1 MKTYLSRRI
10 PVVVAAGLAL
20 AMLALGFLAALGV
33 RSLVAGT
40 ASANPAAPNP
50 GHLWTELENHGT
62 SGSDYWL
69 GTTASGAALELKV
82 NNARALRLEPDTDT
96 NRLSPNVI
104 AGSPFNSVDSGV
116 VGATI
121 GGGGSKSVLPLGPNS
136 VKDNWGTVGG
146 GYRNTAG
153 GGAAD
158 PSDVPGATVGGGVM
172 NQAMGDFAAVGGGD
186 YNRAT
191 GDYGAICGGSSNWAS
206 GVASTIGGGSM
217 NTASGSNS
225 TVGGGASNGASQQYA
240 AIGGGS
246 GNTASGDA
254 ATVGGGGSNTAS
266 GSNSTV
272 GGGAS
277 NVASQQ
283 YAAIGGGYNNDAT
296 APYATIGGGGTSDP
310 GDPATANRVT
320 DDYGVVGGGGNNQAG
335 NGGPTTTD
343 AIYATVAGGISNTA
357 SEWYTTVGGGDG
369 NTASADSATVGG
381 GRHNTANGSDATVGG
396 GAYNTASSP
405 WATVGGGGSNQATGQ
420 AATVPGG
427 GLNTAQGSHSLAAGH
442 RAKANHDGSFVWA
455 DISPFGLD
463 FASTAANQFS
473 ARSTGGAR
481 FVSAVDSTGALTAG
495 VTLAPGGNAWAPISD
510 RSVKANF
517 EPVDGQDILERL
529 ASLPIETWNLKS
541 QDASIRHIG
550 PMAQDFYAAF
560 GVGEDDTH
568 ITTVDADGVALAAIQ
583 GLYQLSQEQ
592 AARIQA
598 LETQNASLQ
607 QRLDNLEARVSA
619 LEGTSPSRGGSRT
632 APTSGLPWLVL
643 AGGLA
648 LVGLVLA
655 QRRVIGGR
663 R

>member
-50 GHLWTELENHGT
+50 GHSWSELENHGT

-217 NTASGSNS
+217 
-225 TVGGGASNGASQQYA
+225 
-240 AIGGGS
+240 
-246 GNTASGDA
+246 
-254 ATVGGGGSNTAS
+254 NTAS

-560 GVGEDDTH
+560 GVGEDDRH
-568 ITTVDADGVALAAIQ
+568 ISTIDADGVTLAAIQ
-583 GLYQLSQEQ
+583 GLYAEN
-592 AARIQA
+592 QA
-598 LETQNASLQ
+598 LQAENAAQ
-607 QRLDNLEARVSA
+607 QAQIDALKTRLAA
-619 LEGTSPSRGGSRT
+619 LEGTARGG
-632 APTSGLPWLVL
+632 TSSHPWQAGLLPGAGLLL
-643 AGGLA
+643 AG
-648 LVGLVLA
+648 LVWVA
-655 QRRVIGGR
+655 RRGGGR
-663 R
+663 